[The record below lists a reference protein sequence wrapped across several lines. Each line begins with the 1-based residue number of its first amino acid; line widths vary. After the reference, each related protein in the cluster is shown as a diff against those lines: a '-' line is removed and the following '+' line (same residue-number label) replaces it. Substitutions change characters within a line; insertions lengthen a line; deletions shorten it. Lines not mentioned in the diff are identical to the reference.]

1 MDLSNDLYKNRRDN
15 RLLNNF
21 NGDYGYP
28 FLGKTLSL
36 IKNPYSLMQE
46 HYDKY
51 GPISRMAMVK
61 GQRTLLML
69 GPEFNEALLFDRH
82 QNYSTAM
89 AYKSSLGNFYEGGLL
104 LRDSDDHKKIR
115 RSTQPAFKTESLRDY
130 VEMIQPI
137 QANHLDNMPVGIDF
151 TFFPRIKETLLDV
164 ASNVFVG
171 LDSLGKDAQKLN
183 ENFVAIS
190 DGLVTSLPLPIPF
203 TPFWKALRA
212 KNQLRHFF
220 EKRIES
226 RRTDERLDTF
236 SQVTK
241 AKTEEGDFLKDG
253 DISGHMS
260 FLLFAA
266 HDTTTSTLMNMMY
279 HLGKNKPW
287 QDRLRKEVFSVSK
300 DILDFEDLNKLIDF
314 ELVFKEILRLHPSV
328 MMLGRRSINET
339 EIAGYKI
346 PADTHLTL
354 GTCFVHRMS
363 EWWDDPLKFD
373 PSRFEESRA
382 EDKRHAY
389 SYTPFGGGAHKCIG
403 MHFALMNARIFIY
416 QVLKKYKIQIDKDY
430 EPSFKF
436 FPMPMPGDGLRIRL
450 EKI

>member
-1 MDLSNDLYKNRRDN
+1 
-15 RLLNNF
+15 
-21 NGDYGYP
+21 
-28 FLGKTLSL
+28 
-36 IKNPYSLMQE
+36 
-46 HYDKY
+46 
-51 GPISRMAMVK
+51 
-61 GQRTLLML
+61 
-69 GPEFNEALLFDRH
+69 
-82 QNYSTAM
+82 
-89 AYKSSLGNFYEGGLL
+89 
-104 LRDSDDHKKIR
+104 
-115 RSTQPAFKTESLRDY
+115 
-130 VEMIQPI
+130 
-137 QANHLDNMPVGIDF
+137 
-151 TFFPRIKETLLDV
+151 
-164 ASNVFVG
+164 
-171 LDSLGKDAQKLN
+171 
-183 ENFVAIS
+183 
-190 DGLVTSLPLPIPF
+190 
-203 TPFWKALRA
+203 
-212 KNQLRHFF
+212 
-220 EKRIES
+220 
-226 RRTDERLDTF
+226 
-236 SQVTK
+236 
-241 AKTEEGDFLKDG
+241 
-253 DISGHMS
+253 MS

-328 MMLGRRSINET
+328 MMLARRSINET